1 MSIDVY
7 NPATEEVIG
16 SVPETADVGPA
27 VAAARAALGPW
38 SALSRADRA
47 AHLAALRDL
56 LAAHADEL
64 AALITAEMGAPLTI
78 ARKVQVGLPIAV
90 LSSMVDLL
98 SGDPGGD
105 LAEERIGN
113 SVIVRD
119 PVGVVAAITPWNYP
133 LHQTVAKLAPALAAG
148 NTVVHKPSEVAPL
161 SALRLRELVREA
173 GLPDGVYNLVTGYG
187 DPTGAALAGHPG
199 VDLVSFTGSTGAGR
213 TVAALAAKHLT
224 RVSLELGGKSAN
236 VILPDADL
244 AAAVKVG
251 VGNCYLNSGQT
262 CTAWTRL
269 LVHESQHDEVVAL
282 AVAAASRYTVGDPT
296 DPATRLGPLAS
307 AAQRDRVLSYVSR
320 GLADGAKLALGNG
333 SVPDVGYYVA
343 PVVFADVDPA
353 SAIAQEEIFGPV
365 LSIIRYRDE
374 DDAVRIANGTPYGLA
389 GSVWSGSQ
397 EHAVA
402 VARRLRTGQV
412 DVNGG
417 SFNTLAPFG
426 GIGDSGYGR
435 ELGVHGYE
443 EFTSVKAIQL

>member
-16 SVPETADVGPA
+16 SVPETTDVDPA
-27 VAAARAALGPW
+27 VAAARAAAGPW
-38 SALSRADRA
+38 SALPRARRA

-64 AALITAEMGAPLTI
+64 AALITAEMGAPLAV

-98 SGDPGGD
+98 GSLPDPD
-105 LAEERIGN
+105 ARIGN
-113 SVIVRD
+113 SLIVRD

-133 LHQTVAKLAPALAAG
+133 LHQTIAKLAPALAAG

-161 SALRLRELVREA
+161 SALRLAELVRQA
-173 GLPDGVYNLVTGYG
+173 GLPEGVYNLVTGYG

-199 VDLVSFTGSTGAGR
+199 VDLVSFTGSTTAGR
-213 TVAALAAKHLT
+213 AVAALAARNLT

-282 AVAAASRYTVGDPT
+282 AVAAASRYSVGDPT

-307 AAQRDRVLSYVSR
+307 ATQRDRVLSYVSR
-320 GLADGAKLALGNG
+320 GLADGAKLALGDG
-333 SVPDVGYYVA
+333 PVPSVGYYVA

-353 SAIAQEEIFGPV
+353 STVAQEEIFGPV

-397 EHAVA
+397 EHALA

-417 SFNTLAPFG
+417 SFNPLAPFG
-426 GIGDSGYGR
+426 GVGDSGYGR

>member
-16 SVPETADVGPA
+16 SVPETDSVDPA

-38 SALSRADRA
+38 SALPRAERA

-56 LAAHADEL
+56 LVAHADEL
-64 AALITAEMGAPLTI
+64 AGIITAEMGAPLAI

-98 SGDPGGD
+98 NRDEC
-105 LAEERIGN
+105 EERIGN
-113 SVIVRD
+113 SLVVRD

-161 SALRLRELVREA
+161 SALRLAELVREA
-173 GLPDGVYNLVTGYG
+173 GLPSGVYNLVTGYG
-187 DPTGAALAGHPG
+187 DPTGAALAGHAG

-213 TVAALAAKHLT
+213 TVAALAASHLA

-251 VGNCYLNSGQT
+251 IGNCYLNSGQT

-269 LVHESQHDEVVAL
+269 LVHESQHDEVVDL
-282 AVAAASRYTVGDPT
+282 AVAAASKYTVGDPT

-307 AAQRDRVLSYVSR
+307 AAQRDRVRSYIAR
-320 GLADGAKLALGNG
+320 GVADGARMALGDG

-343 PVVFADVDPA
+343 PVVFADVDPT
-353 SAIAQEEIFGPV
+353 SVIAQEEIFGPV

-389 GSVWSGSQ
+389 GSVWSGSP
-397 EHAVA
+397 ERALA

-417 SFNTLAPFG
+417 SFNPLAPFG

-435 ELGVHGYE
+435 ELGVHGFE

>member
-16 SVPETADVGPA
+16 SVPETDSVDPA

-38 SALSRADRA
+38 SALPRAERA

-56 LAAHADEL
+56 LVAHADEL
-64 AALITAEMGAPLTI
+64 AGIITAEMGAPLAI

-98 SGDPGGD
+98 NRDEC
-105 LAEERIGN
+105 EERIGN
-113 SVIVRD
+113 SLVVRD

-161 SALRLRELVREA
+161 SALRLAELVREA
-173 GLPDGVYNLVTGYG
+173 GLPSGVYNLVTGYG
-187 DPTGAALAGHPG
+187 DPTGAALAGHAG

-213 TVAALAAKHLT
+213 TVAALAASHLA

-251 VGNCYLNSGQT
+251 IGNCYLNSGQT

-269 LVHESQHDEVVAL
+269 LVHESQHDEVVDL
-282 AVAAASRYTVGDPT
+282 AVAAASKYTVGDPT

-307 AAQRDRVLSYVSR
+307 AAQRDRVRSYIAR
-320 GLADGAKLALGNG
+320 GVADGARMALGDG

-353 SAIAQEEIFGPV
+353 SVIAQEEIFGPV

-374 DDAVRIANGTPYGLA
+374 DDAVQIANGTPYGLA
-389 GSVWSGSQ
+389 GSVWSGSP
-397 EHAVA
+397 ERALA

-417 SFNTLAPFG
+417 SFNPLAPFG

-435 ELGVHGYE
+435 ELGVHGFE

>member
-16 SVPETADVGPA
+16 SVPETTDVDPA

-38 SALSRADRA
+38 SALSPARRAT
-47 AHLAALRDL
+47 HLAALRDL
-56 LAAHADEL
+56 LAVHADEL
-64 AALITAEMGAPLTI
+64 AALITAEMGAPLAI

-98 SGDPGGD
+98 GGLSGGAD
-105 LAEERIGN
+105 ERIGN
-113 SVIVRD
+113 SLIVRD

-161 SALRLRELVREA
+161 SALRLLDLVREA
-173 GLPDGVYNLVTGYG
+173 GLPEGVYNLVTGYG

-213 TVAALAAKHLT
+213 TVAALAARNLT

-236 VILPDADL
+236 VVLPDADL

-282 AVAAASRYTVGDPT
+282 AAAAASRYTVGDPT

-307 AAQRDRVLSYVSR
+307 AAQRDRVLSYVER
-320 GLADGAKLALGNG
+320 GLADGAKLAHGNA
-333 SVPDVGYYVA
+333 SVPGVGYYVA

-397 EHAVA
+397 EHALA
-402 VARRLRTGQV
+402 VARRMRTGQV

-417 SFNTLAPFG
+417 SFNPLAPFG

>member
-16 SVPETADVGPA
+16 SVPETTDVDPA

-38 SALSRADRA
+38 SALPRDARA
-47 AHLAALRDL
+47 AHLAALRDH

-64 AALITAEMGAPLTI
+64 AALITAEMGAPLAI

-98 SGDPGGD
+98 TGDAP
-105 LAEERIGN
+105 EERIGN
-113 SVIVRD
+113 SLVVRD

-133 LHQTVAKLAPALAAG
+133 LHQTIAKLAPALAAG

-213 TVAALAAKHLT
+213 TVAALAAKNLT

-282 AVAAASRYTVGDPT
+282 AAAAASRYTVGDPT

-320 GLADGAKLALGNG
+320 GLADGAKLATEPG

-389 GSVWSGSQ
+389 GSVWSGSR
-397 EHAVA
+397 EHALA

-412 DVNGG
+412 DVNGA
-417 SFNTLAPFG
+417 SFNPLAPFG

>member
-7 NPATEEVIG
+7 NPATEEVVG
-16 SVPETADVGPA
+16 SVPETASVDPA
-27 VAAARAALGPW
+27 VAAARAAAGPW
-38 SALSRADRA
+38 SALPREERA
-47 AHLAALRDL
+47 AHLTALRDL
-56 LAAHADEL
+56 LAKHADEL
-64 AALITAEMGAPLTI
+64 AGIITAEMGAPLAV

-90 LSSMVDLL
+90 LSSMIDLL
-98 SGDPGGD
+98 TAPA
-105 LAEERIGN
+105 AEERIGN
-113 SVIVRD
+113 SLVVRD

-133 LHQTVAKLAPALAAG
+133 LHQTIAKLAPALAAG

-161 SALRLRELVREA
+161 SALRLAELVREA
-173 GLPDGVYNLVTGYG
+173 GLPSGVYNLVTGYG

-236 VILPDADL
+236 VILSDADL
-244 AAAVKVG
+244 ATAVKVG

-269 LVHESQHDEVVAL
+269 LVHESQHDEAVDL

-307 AAQRDRVLSYVSR
+307 AAQRDRVLSYVAR
-320 GLADGAKLALGNG
+320 GVADGASLAFGNG
-333 SVPDVGYYVA
+333 AVPEVGYYVA
-343 PVVFADVDPA
+343 PVVFAGVDP
-353 SAIAQEEIFGPV
+353 SSVIAQEEIFGPV

-374 DDAVRIANGTPYGLA
+374 DEAVRIANGTPYGLA
-389 GSVWSGSQ
+389 GSVWAGS
-397 EHAVA
+397 ADRGLA
-402 VARRLRTGQV
+402 FARRLRTGQV

-417 SFNTLAPFG
+417 SFNPLAPFG

>member
-16 SVPETADVGPA
+16 SVPETASVDPA

-38 SALSRADRA
+38 SALPRAARA

-56 LAAHADEL
+56 LVAHADEL
-64 AALITAEMGAPLTI
+64 AGIITAEMGAPLAV

-98 SGDPGGD
+98 DRD
-105 LAEERIGN
+105 ECEERIGN
-113 SVIVRD
+113 SLVVRD

-133 LHQTVAKLAPALAAG
+133 LHQTIAKLAPALAAG

-161 SALRLRELVREA
+161 SALRLAELVREA
-173 GLPDGVYNLVTGYG
+173 GLPSGVYNLVTGYG

-199 VDLVSFTGSTGAGR
+199 VDLVSFTGSTRAGR
-213 TVAALAAKHLT
+213 AVAALAASHLA

-236 VILPDADL
+236 VLLPDADL

-251 VGNCYLNSGQT
+251 IGNCFLNSGQT

-269 LVHESQHDEVVAL
+269 LVHESQHDEVVDL
-282 AVAAASRYTVGDPT
+282 AVAAAAKYTVGDPT

-307 AAQRDRVLSYVSR
+307 AAQRDRVRSYIAR
-320 GLADGAKLALGNG
+320 GVADGARMALGDG

-343 PVVFADVDPA
+343 PVVFADVDPD
-353 SAIAQEEIFGPV
+353 SVIAQEEIFGPV

-389 GSVWSGSQ
+389 GSVWSASSDR
-397 EHAVA
+397 ALA
-402 VARRLRTGQV
+402 FARRMRTGQV

-417 SFNTLAPFG
+417 SFNPLAPFG

-435 ELGVHGYE
+435 ELGVHGFE

>member
-1 MSIDVY
+1 MIDVY
-7 NPATEEVIG
+7 NPATEQVIG
-16 SVPETADVGPA
+16 AVPETADVDPA
-27 VAAARAALGPW
+27 VAAARAAFGPW
-38 SALSRADRA
+38 SALPRAARA

-64 AALITAEMGAPLTI
+64 AALITAEMGAPLTVS
-78 ARKVQVGLPIAV
+78 RKVQVGLPIAV

-98 SGDPGGD
+98 AGDEP
-105 LAEERIGN
+105 EERIGN
-113 SVIVRD
+113 SLVVRD

-161 SALRLRELVREA
+161 SALRLHELVREA

-213 TVAALAAKHLT
+213 TVAALAARNLT

-236 VILPDADL
+236 VVLPDADL

-251 VGNCYLNSGQT
+251 VGNCFLNSGQT

-269 LVHESQHDEVVAL
+269 LVHESQHDEAVGL

-307 AAQRDRVLSYVSR
+307 AAQRDRVLSYVER
-320 GLADGAKLALGNG
+320 GRAGGAKVANEPG

-343 PVVFADVDPA
+343 PVVFADVDPM
-353 SAIAQEEIFGPV
+353 SVIAQEEIFGPV

-389 GSVWSGSQ
+389 GSVWSGSP
-397 EHAVA
+397 ERALA

-412 DVNGG
+412 DVNGA
-417 SFNTLAPFG
+417 SFNPLAPFG

-443 EFTSVKAIQL
+443 EFTSVKAVQL